1 MRSFKEILTRKIQ
14 ATFLFM
20 RVCKYLNQRV
30 RRIEWNENLSRVFK
44 KRKKKSKKH
53 THMKKLNSII
63 ED

>member
-1 MRSFKEILTRKIQ
+1 MLTRKIQ

-44 KRKKKSKKH
+44 KKQKTH

-63 ED
+63 QD